1 MIKQKHYPPWMFIVF
16 PSITM
21 LLGWGLRGYI
31 GGGPFGAMIPGAL
44 VALSLAMLLELS
56 VEATSVLVVFAAVG
70 VGMGGEM
77 TYGQTLGFLRS
88 PDTMWWGTLGTT
100 VKGSVWGLLG
110 GTVIGLGLIYHRL
123 PKKTIIVAFLLLLA
137 GMLVGFKLI
146 NQPMLIYFSD
156 PAKPRPESWGAL
168 LVGAIAMLVFLKYK
182 IEATDFKIIARI
194 VVWGLIGGGLGFGLG
209 GFWMVMGSHLPKEV
223 IFQSW
228 WKAMEFTFG
237 MLFGAGLGIAVW
249 LSRKEI
255 VSKQV
260 VTPTDSTFTSGLV
273 WKELVVTVILVL
285 VIFWFMPDYLD
296 PIVDADSSNQGHF
309 SMLNLADLAKIFSN
323 FTFYG
328 FIMILAVMRFAS
340 SAWQIGITLT
350 FCYAAI
356 DLMQD
361 VFPDTLGNSPFTTSF
376 LLIFLMISAVSI
388 LTARFQRKSQ
398 IIRNMFLL
406 LVWSCMVVAFIRLGL
421 FEKPADVAGLSLF
434 KLIYGKFFVHII
446 FALSAIYITSISVQM
461 SKAFPDSNKN

>member
-1 MIKQKHYPPWMFIVF
+1 MPKQYPLWKYILF

-77 TYGQTLGFLRS
+77 TYGQTLGFLRN

-110 GTVIGLGLIYHRL
+110 GTVFGLGLIYKRL
-123 PKKTIIVAFLLLLA
+123 PKKTIIIAFLLLLS
-137 GMLVGFKLI
+137 GMLAGFKLI
-146 NQPMLIYFSD
+146 NQPMVIYFSD

-182 IEATDFKIIARI
+182 IETTDFKIITRI
-194 VVWGLIGGGLGFGLG
+194 VVFSLIGGGLGFGLG
-209 GFWMVMGSHLPKEV
+209 GFWMVMGSQLPADV

-249 LSRKEI
+249 LNRKEI
-255 VSKQV
+255 VSKQIV
-260 VTPTDSTFTSGLV
+260 PLTDPTFTSGLV
-273 WKELVVTVILVL
+273 RKELVITIILIL
-285 VIFWFMPDYLD
+285 VIFWIMPDYLD
-296 PIVDADSSNQGHF
+296 PIVDADSSNQGRF
-309 SMLNLADLAKIFSN
+309 TMLNLADLAKIFSN
-323 FTFYG
+323 FAFYG
-328 FIMILAVMRFAS
+328 FIMILAVMRFPA

-350 FCYAAI
+350 FCYASI
-356 DLMQD
+356 DLMED
-361 VFPDTLGNSPFTTSF
+361 VFPVTLSDSTFTTSF

-388 LTARFQRKSQ
+388 LTAWFQRKFQ
-398 IIRNMFLL
+398 IIRNMFFL
-406 LVWSCMVVAFIRLGL
+406 LVWSCMAVAFIRLGL
-421 FEKPADVAGLSLF
+421 FEKPADIAGLSLI
-434 KLIYGKFFVHII
+434 KLIFGKFFVHII
-446 FALSAIYITSISVQM
+446 FALSAIFISLFSYRI
-461 SKAFPDSNKN
+461 SKNHSV